1 MISRVI
7 VLLAAICF
15 GMSGTYAQSESP
27 DSVHATPAIYLTKS
41 DGGGTYIGRD
51 VFWKSQNTTNYHR
64 IMFTSAIMPEQV
76 VYGRDKIYFF
86 FEKNQIMTISP
97 VATYST
103 TDLPLGIY
111 EIEWEEIYY
120 LDSEL
125 LREYKP
131 MVFTFPDGNNEYITS
146 EKFREMLAPLRNV
159 IDEAFEISPAGK
171 VLPRIYED
179 GWFYQ
184 GENFWIIKDNYIFRF
199 YNIDGGS
206 TRKFINLVDSFQ
218 FFVK

>member
-15 GMSGTYAQSESP
+15 GMSGAYAQSESP
-27 DSVHATPAIYLTKS
+27 DSVHATSAIYLTKPN
-41 DGGGTYIGRD
+41 GGGTYIGRD
-51 VFWKSQNTTNYHR
+51 IFWESQNTTNYRR

-86 FEKNQIMTISP
+86 FENNQIMTISP
-97 VATYST
+97 VATDST
-103 TDLPLGIY
+103 TGLPLGIY
-111 EIEWEEIYY
+111 EIEWEDIYY

-131 MVFTFPDGNNEYITS
+131 LLFIFADGNNEYITT
-146 EKFREMLAPLRNV
+146 ENFREMLAPLRNV
-159 IDEAFEISPAGK
+159 IDEAFEVNPAGK
-171 VLPRIYED
+171 VKVRIYED
-179 GWFYQ
+179 GRFYQ
-184 GENFWIIKDNYIFRF
+184 GENFRIIKDNYLFSF

-206 TRKFINLVDSFQ
+206 TRTFIDLLDSFQ